1 MVEAAGMTVERSAAR
16 DAAVEAMLPLVPY
29 HGWCLATLRK
39 AGVADGDLLF
49 PGGTGDLIE
58 VWLDLADRRMAEA
71 PLPEGLGLTGRVRE
85 LVARRLSQAGPHKA
99 AVRRALAW
107 MALPGHAAVS
117 ARSAARTVEAI
128 WHAAGDRSADISWYS
143 KRAILAGVYGSVL
156 LYWVGHPDDAAA
168 LAFLDRQLAR
178 VGAIGRSRFMCRR
191 AA

>member
-1 MVEAAGMTVERSAAR
+1 
-16 DAAVEAMLPLVPY
+16 
-29 HGWCLATLRK
+29 
-39 AGVADGDLLF
+39 
-49 PGGTGDLIE
+49 
-58 VWLDLADRRMAEA
+58 
-71 PLPEGLGLTGRVRE
+71 
-85 LVARRLSQAGPHKA
+85 
-99 AVRRALAW
+99 